1 MSVQDSKRSGRRA
14 LTGLL
19 AAAALLS
26 AGCAS
31 TVDSR
36 FTAYHAWPAQAVER
50 SYRFVPP
57 PQREQSL
64 EQAAHQALARPEL
77 ERAGFSEAAGGR
89 FGVTLLF
96 SEERVLRRVVEPWG
110 VSPWVGWGAWPGRWH
125 GWGFGATIP
134 LGWPQAYDDAFFR
147 RTLKLEIADLA
158 ETPPRRVYEA
168 TSVSDDLGADPAKV
182 LPVMLRQ
189 LLQDFPGPSA
199 VQRRASTPLP

>member
-1 MSVQDSKRSGRRA
+1 MSVQDSKRSGRRFLA
-14 LTGLL
+14 GL
-19 AAAALLS
+19 AVAAALLAS
-26 AGCAS
+26 GCAS

-36 FTAYHAWPAQAVER
+36 FTAFHAWPEQAVQR

-77 ERAGFSEAAGGR
+77 ARAGFAEATDGR

-96 SEERVLRRVVEPWG
+96 TGERVLRQVVEPWG
-110 VSPWVGWGAWPGRWH
+110 VSPWFGWGAWSGRWQ

-134 LGWPQAYDDAFFR
+134 LGWPPVYDDPYYR
-147 RTLKLEIADLA
+147 RTLKLEIADLSA
-158 ETPPRRVYEA
+158 TPPKRVYEA
-168 TSVSDDLGADPAKV
+168 TSVSEDLGADPAKV

-189 LLQDFPGPSA
+189 LLQDFPGASGA
-199 VQRRASTPLP
+199 QRRASTPLP